1 MGASPTPRIP
11 MPELLPA
18 LSQRRARRAF
28 EPRPVQPD
36 LLNLLWQAI
45 SVAPSHGN
53 TQSARILLAESAE
66 VHDRLVAA
74 LSPGNSHWAGAA
86 PHLFALVALPAHETP
101 QENSDGTLR
110 DMWPFNA
117 GIAIGNL
124 MAQATFMGLTAHPM
138 AGFDEP
144 AVRAVF
150 GAPPSV
156 RVLTV
161 VAVGYPGS
169 PDSLPEDLAAKE
181 TMPQER
187 LPLERILAVDRWDPV
202 LEVSAREWRKQQQP
216 A

>member
-1 MGASPTPRIP
+1 

-28 EPRPVQPD
+28 EPRPVEPA
-36 LLNLLWQAI
+36 LLKLLWQAV

-53 TQSARILLAESAE
+53 TQSARILLAESPD

-74 LSPGNSHWAGAA
+74 LSPGNRHWAGAA
-86 PHLFALVALPAHETP
+86 PHLFAFVALPAHETP
-101 QENSDGTLR
+101 QQNSDGTAAR

-124 MAQATFMGLTAHPM
+124 MAQATSMGLTAHPM

-144 AVRAVF
+144 AVRDVF
-150 GAPPSV
+150 GAPQSV

-187 LPLERILAVDRWDPV
+187 LPLERILATDRWDAV
-202 LEVSAREWRKQQQP
+202 LEVSARDWRKQQSP